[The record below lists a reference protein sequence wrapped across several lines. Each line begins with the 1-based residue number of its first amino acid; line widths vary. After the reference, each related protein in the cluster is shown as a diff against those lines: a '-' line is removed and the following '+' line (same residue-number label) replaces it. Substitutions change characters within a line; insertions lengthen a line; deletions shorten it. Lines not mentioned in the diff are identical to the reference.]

1 LTGKALADAT
11 GRRMIAD
18 SCPGGGYEMSNAQ
31 AENVMTT
38 EIPDPKQ
45 ENARPYPF
53 GSADKLSLDP
63 LYRYIREHEPL
74 SRVRLPYGETGFLL
88 TRYEDVKTVFGDT
101 RFGRSAGAG
110 RDQPRTTP
118 EIFPLGM
125 IGMDGPEHTR
135 IRRFLAKSF
144 TARRAEEQRAATE
157 SLANRLID
165 NLIASGPPADLI
177 EHLADPLP
185 VGVLC
190 ELLGVPSADR
200 EEFHHS
206 ATILTYKEA
215 EWPQERVEKFR
226 NLSSHFA
233 SLVNKRRAE
242 PANDL
247 ISELVLAR
255 YEDQCLSEDE
265 LIDVCLTV
273 LAGGYE
279 SSANQ
284 IANFV
289 YLLLTHPD
297 QMALLR
303 KRPELLNGA
312 VEELLR
318 FTPLAVFAAFPRY
331 ASCPAT
337 LSGGRV
343 TAGQPLLTSM
353 AAANRDPRVFEDPES
368 LDVTRPAGKHLSF
381 GHGAH
386 HCVGAALARMELQ
399 VAIGTL
405 IERLPGL
412 QLAVDADDIPW
423 KSGPLFRG
431 PVALPVTW

>member
-1 LTGKALADAT
+1 
-11 GRRMIAD
+11 
-18 SCPGGGYEMSNAQ
+18 
-31 AENVMTT
+31 MTT

-53 GSADKLSLDP
+53 SSADKLTLHP

-74 SRVRLPYGETGFLL
+74 SRVRLPYGETGFLV

-118 EIFPLGM
+118 EIIPLGM
-125 IGMDGPEHTR
+125 LGVDGSEHTR
-135 IRRFLAKSF
+135 IRRLIAKSF

-157 SLANRLID
+157 SLASKLID

-185 VGVLC
+185 MGVLC
-190 ELLGVPSADR
+190 ELLGVPPADR
-200 EEFHHS
+200 EEFHHW
-206 ATILTYKEA
+206 IKVLTYGSA
-215 EWPQERVEKFR
+215 EGPQQRMEVLG
-226 NLSSHFA
+226 NLRSHIA

-255 YEDQCLSEDE
+255 YEDQRLSEDE
-265 LIDVCLTV
+265 LIDLCMLLLVS
-273 LAGGYE
+273 GYE
-279 SSANQ
+279 TTANQ

-289 YLLLTHPD
+289 YQLLTHPD
-297 QMALLR
+297 QMALLHE
-303 KRPELLNGA
+303 RPELLNGA

-318 FTPLAVFAAFPRY
+318 FTPLPVFAAFPRY
-331 ASCPAT
+331 ASSPAT

-343 TAGQPLLTSM
+343 TAGQPLLTST

-368 LDVTRPAGKHLSF
+368 LDV
-381 GHGAH
+381 
-386 HCVGAALARMELQ
+386 AR
-399 VAIGTL
+399 A
-405 IERLPGL
+405 
-412 QLAVDADDIPW
+412 
-423 KSGPLFRG
+423 
-431 PVALPVTW
+431 VALPVTW